1 MKKIILFFP
10 LVILLVFTSACNS
23 QNSNT
28 TSVDQPNDVLE
39 KVAGENVYKNVD
51 AGLFKQLTSKG
62 DVVVIDV
69 RTPGEYAQ
77 GHLENSTLINFMD
90 KNFEAQIA
98 QLDKG
103 ATTLVYCHSGRR
115 SAGAMKKM
123 KSAGFTEVYNL
134 TGGIGAW
141 TAAGGKMV
149 K

>member
-1 MKKIILFFP
+1 MVKGEGLN
-10 LVILLVFTSACNS
+10 VFK
-23 QNSNT
+23 
-28 TSVDQPNDVLE
+28 D
-39 KVAGENVYKNVD
+39 VD
-51 AGLFKQLTSKG
+51 ARLFKQLISKG
-62 DVVVIDV
+62 DVVLIDV

-77 GHLENSTLINFMD
+77 GHLKNSKLINFMD
-90 KNFEAQIA
+90 KNFETQIA

-134 TGGIGAW
+134 VGGIGAW
-141 TAAGGKMV
+141 AAAGGEMV

>member
-1 MKKIILFFP
+1 MKKIVLFFP

-23 QNSNT
+23 QDSNAS
-28 TSVDQPNDVLE
+28 SVDQVNTVMV
-39 KVAGENVYKNVD
+39 KGEGLNVFKDVD
-51 AGLFKQLTSKG
+51 ARLFKQLISKG
-62 DVVVIDV
+62 DVVLIDV

-77 GHLENSTLINFMD
+77 GHLKNSKLINFMD
-90 KNFEAQIA
+90 KNFETQIA

-134 TGGIGAW
+134 VGGIGAW
-141 TAAGGKMV
+141 ASAGGEMV